1 MSLVQSASA
10 LSAQAITAEPDAP
23 AAPTKAKA
31 TATPAQHAE
40 LVAGLQAAQAT
51 IAAKYFYDAR
61 GSALFE
67 EITRLPEYYPTR
79 TERQILDS
87 HAEALA
93 QQIAPGATVIE
104 WGAGNCDKA
113 RQLCAVLAPEFFVAL
128 DISAECLRTGVQQ
141 LQTACPAVQVRAVVA
156 DLTLDLVLP
165 PDVPRERRVVFYP
178 GSSIGNYDP
187 PQALQL
193 LQRMRSLLDSDGA
206 LLLGVDLLKPTR
218 VLEAAYDDAAGVTA
232 AFNCNI
238 LRHVNRLIGSDFDE
252 SDWQHRAFFNADEKR
267 IEMHLQART
276 EVQVRW
282 PGALRTFR
290 AGESIHT
297 ENSYKYDLEGLTA
310 LLQRAGFAQVQ
321 AWTDAQNWFA
331 VVVARP

>member
-1 MSLVQSASA
+1 MLSVHSVSASIPPQTR
-10 LSAQAITAEPDAP
+10 LGRP
-23 AAPTKAKA
+23 
-31 TATPAQHAE
+31 TATPAQRAE
-40 LVAGLQAAQAT
+40 LVAALQAVPAS

-79 TERQILDS
+79 TEQHILTR
-87 HAEALA
+87 HASALA

-113 RQLCAVLAPEFFVAL
+113 RQLCTWLAPQFFVAL
-128 DISAECLRTGVQQ
+128 DISADCLRTGVRQ
-141 LQTACPAVQVRAVVA
+141 LQVTCPAVQVRAVVA
-156 DLTLDLVLP
+156 DLTLPLELP
-165 PDVPRERRVVFYP
+165 VDVPLERRVVFYP

-193 LQRMRSLLDSDGA
+193 LQRMRALLGGDGA

-232 AFNCNI
+232 AFNRNI

-252 SDWQHRAFFNADEKR
+252 DDWAHKAFFNANEKR
-267 IEMHLQART
+267 IEMHLQARAA
-276 EVQVRW
+276 VQVRW
-282 PGALRTFR
+282 PGGERVFR

-297 ENSYKYDLEGLTA
+297 ENSYKYDLEGLAA
-310 LLQRAGFAQVQ
+310 LLERAGFAQVQ

-331 VVVARP
+331 VVLARP

>member
-1 MSLVQSASA
+1 MPSVHSVSEAIPPQSR
-10 LSAQAITAEPDAP
+10 LGG
-23 AAPTKAKA
+23 A
-31 TATPAQHAE
+31 TATPAQRAE
-40 LVAGLQAAQAT
+40 LVAGLQAMQAS

-67 EITRLPEYYPTR
+67 DITRLPEYYPTR
-79 TERQILDS
+79 TEQQILTS
-87 HAEALA
+87 HADDLA

-113 RQLCAVLAPEFFVAL
+113 RQLCAWLEPQFFVAL
-128 DISAECLRTGVQQ
+128 DISADCLRTGVHQ
-141 LQTACPAVQVRAVVA
+141 LQVACPAVQVRAVVA

-165 PDVPRERRVVFYP
+165 DDVPWDRRVVFYP

-193 LQRMRSLLDSDGA
+193 LQRMRALLGSDGA

-232 AFNCNI
+232 AFNRNI

-252 SDWQHRAFFNADEKR
+252 DDWTHKAFFNADEKR

-276 EVQVRW
+276 AVRVRW
-282 PGALRTFR
+282 PGGGRVFR
-290 AGESIHT
+290 AGEFIHT
-297 ENSYKYDLEGLTA
+297 ENSYKYDLDGLTA
-310 LLQRAGFAQVQ
+310 MLERAGFAQAQ

-331 VVVARP
+331 VVLARP